1 MLSFNLIDRKI
12 VRKKERE
19 IKICIYKI
27 ILVSSHYSMKSSK
40 TVQTVYECD
49 TICSDWCLPV
59 VVCVC
64 VCVLVCEPDRMTGWL
79 MKGMRRR
86 RRITS
91 RY

>member
-12 VRKKERE
+12 ERKKERE

-49 TICSDWCLPV
+49 TSCSDWCLPV

-64 VCVLVCEPDRMTGWL
+64 ACVCEADRMTGWL

-86 RRITS
+86 RITS